1 MGLTEEGKEEYHKL
15 LVERYG
21 HPDSWEIDHLKSFN
35 VMLKCALEQWVY
47 EYYLNNNDRT
57 KDDRTKDVDTAAY
70 QKEFL
75 RLTLEANKLLALAKK
90 MEHVEGVEPD
100 EKFFLANKL
109 LDDSLNLMQE
119 RENLMQKRLN
129 FLDECNNLL
138 QDEIDNKRT
147 FIPKKPVGRPSF
159 KFHYQW
165 LDYLALELGSI
176 QKAVNYACDFPML
189 NSRKPASL
197 LRDYRKY
204 RRDKGRG

>member
-1 MGLTEEGKEEYHKL
+1 MELTKSQIEACHKQ
-15 LVERYG
+15 LVEHYG
-21 HPDSWEIDHLKSFN
+21 DINSWKIDHWKNFN
-35 VMLKCALEQWVY
+35 VMFKLALKQWVY
-47 EYYLNNNDRT
+47 EYNLNN
-57 KDDRTKDVDTAAY
+57 DDRTKDLDTAAY
-70 QKEFL
+70 EKEFQ
-75 RLTLEANKLLALAKK
+75 RLTLEAYKLLALAKK

-109 LDDSLNLMQE
+109 LDDSLNSMQE
-119 RENLMQKRLN
+119 RQNLTQKRLN
-129 FLDECNNLL
+129 FLDECSNLL

-147 FIPKKPVGRPSF
+147 FIPKKTVGRPSS
-159 KFHYQW
+159 KFYYQW

-204 RRDKGRG
+204 RKNKGRG